1 MCKRRLTELLAVG
14 IALALSSPQAGE
26 AAGSKGSA
34 GTAAVNPPVIQVP
47 QTPPPP
53 ILTPGVTP
61 TVPGPSTISPAPRS
75 SAGLATTV
83 MPGPATGSSVPTG
96 RVRGSRGRANRDQT
110 RAVNETDREIDRGIS
125 ICRGC

>member
-1 MCKRRLTELLAVG
+1 MCKRRLTGLLAVG

-26 AAGSKGSA
+26 AAGVKGSA

-53 ILTPGVTP
+53 ILNPGVTP
-61 TVPGPSTISPAPRS
+61 TVPGPSTISPDPRS

-83 MPGPATGSSVPTG
+83 MPGP
-96 RVRGSRGRANRDQT
+96 RGR
-110 RAVNETDREIDRGIS
+110 
-125 ICRGC
+125 